1 MMMCV
6 LYVLKNKIW
15 ITNLNLQQ
23 HSLYLL
29 KQDKNYLKLQ
39 KNQEKILI
47 QKAHEFAQKC
57 FDKLSELQSITNLL
71 QVNNYEIETQTQKLQ
86 NFKNYYLK
94 ASLITNSSSKKI
106 ILYEDCINK
115 ICNIAKQ
122 NSININYNQ
131 IKEILLAHE
140 CFHIIEMEYFN
151 DQLINNNRVQ
161 SKKLWIN
168 SNYKLMN
175 LSEISA
181 NYFSMLVTKSLI
193 HPQILDFLLLIE
205 LNIITEK
212 ELKLYFINEDII
224 KE

>member
-15 ITNLNLQQ
+15 IKNLTLQQ

-29 KQDKNYLKLQ
+29 KQDKNYLKIS

-47 QKAHEFAQKC
+47 KTAHDFAQKC
-57 FDKLSELQSITNLL
+57 FDKFSEFESITNLL
-71 QVNNYEIETQTQKLQ
+71 KLSNYEIEIQTQKLQ
-86 NFKNYYLK
+86 NLKNYYLK

-168 SNYKLMN
+168 GNYKLTN

-181 NYFSMLVTKSLI
+181 NYFSMLVTKNSF

-205 LNIITEK
+205 LNIITET
-212 ELKLYFINEDII
+212 ELNLYFINEDII